1 MFLKS
6 SKIFNEKNSGSS
18 LSIIAQGIDFSG
30 EINTEGDIH
39 LDGKMKGTIKAEEVV
54 IGPEGQFEGE
64 ISANILVVSGNIKG
78 KFTIKNL
85 HVKKDGLIQGKAKYE
100 VIVVDAG
107 GNIQGEL
114 GIIKQTKAS
123 KNKENKE
130 SNNASSNNTSS
141 SGNNNGNK

>member
-18 LSIIAQGIDFSG
+18 LSIIAQGIDFAG

-39 LDGKMKGTIKAEEVV
+39 LDGKMKGTIKAYEVV
-54 IGPEGQFEGE
+54 IGPEGEFEGE

-78 KFTIKNL
+78 KFNIKNL
-85 HVKKDGLIQGKAKYE
+85 HIKKDGLLQGKAKYE
-100 VIVVDAG
+100 IIVVDAG

-114 GIIKQTKAS
+114 GLIKQS
-123 KNKENKE
+123 KTNKNSKEKENNYSSN
-130 SNNASSNNTSS
+130 SNNLNNV
-141 SGNNNGNK
+141 K